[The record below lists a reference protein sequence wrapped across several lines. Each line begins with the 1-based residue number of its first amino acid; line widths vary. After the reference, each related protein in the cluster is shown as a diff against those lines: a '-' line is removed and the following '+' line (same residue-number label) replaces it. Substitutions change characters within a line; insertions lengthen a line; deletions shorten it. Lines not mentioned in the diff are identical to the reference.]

1 MIQYPD
7 TLTTGSNGPMWVYS
21 DYDSVPYNARL
32 AQLVQPD
39 IIKIDPGEP
48 GSIETSFVQNRIPAI
63 TLELGPPSVWEKS
76 YINRATDFIFRLLTD
91 LHMTPTLTTPTTPTT
106 STTTITTTTKE
117 VVVGQDLTTTS
128 TNGGT
133 YVSTNRI
140 DIPATRAGWQE
151 AHVDVLEDVRQG
163 QEVVTVYN
171 SWGDIVEKVKAP
183 AAGRVLQVRTDPA
196 VEGGTIVLVLVNN
209 GTATTTTTTWKMRKD
224 EKRTPCDF
232 VHIIPMSM

>member
-1 MIQYPD
+1 MIPD

-21 DYDSVPYNARL
+21 DYSLPYNARL

-63 TLELGPPSVWEKS
+63 TLELGPPSVWNKS
-76 YINRATDFIFRLLTD
+76 FINRATDFIFRLLTD
-91 LHMTPTLTTPTTPTT
+91 LLMTPT
-106 STTTITTTTKE
+106 TTTTTTTKE
-117 VVVGQDLTTTS
+117 GQDLTTNSNSNNNNNNNNNNNYKTV
-128 TNGGT
+128 

-140 DIPATRAGWQE
+140 DIPATKAGWAE
-151 AHVDVLEDVRQG
+151 AHVDVLEDVNQG
-163 QEVVTVYN
+163 QEVVTIYN

-183 AAGRVLQVRTDPA
+183 AAGRVLQVITDPA

-209 GTATTTTTTWKMRKD
+209 GTL
-224 EKRTPCDF
+224 
-232 VHIIPMSM
+232 S

>member
-1 MIQYPD
+1 
-7 TLTTGSNGPMWVYS
+7 MWVYS
-21 DYDSVPYNARL
+21 DYSLPYNARL

-63 TLELGPPSVWEKS
+63 TLELGPPSVWNKS
-76 YINRATDFIFRLLTD
+76 FISRATEFVFRLLTD
-91 LHMTPTLTTPTTPTT
+91 LRM
-106 STTTITTTTKE
+106 TTTTTTTTTKGGE
-117 VVVGQDLTTTS
+117 DLV
-128 TNGGT
+128 TNNNNNNNYNNT

-140 DIPATRAGWQE
+140 DVPATKAGWAE

-163 QEVVTVYN
+163 QEVVTVYD
-171 SWGDIVEKVKAP
+171 SWGGLVEKVKAP

-209 GTATTTTTTWKMRKD
+209 GTTT
-224 EKRTPCDF
+224 
-232 VHIIPMSM
+232 

>member
-1 MIQYPD
+1 
-7 TLTTGSNGPMWVYS
+7 MWVYS

-32 AQLVQPD
+32 AQLVQAD

-63 TLELGPPSVWEKS
+63 TLELGPPSVWDKS

-91 LHMTPTLTTPTTPTT
+91 LHMTPTTPTTI
-106 STTTITTTTKE
+106 TTITTTTKE
-117 VVVGQDLTTTS
+117 VGQDLTIT
-128 TNGGT
+128 TNGTT

-140 DIPATRAGWQE
+140 DIPATRAGWAE

-196 VEGGTIVLVLVNN
+196 VEGGTIVLVLVN
-209 GTATTTTTTWKMRKD
+209 
-224 EKRTPCDF
+224 
-232 VHIIPMSM
+232 

>member
-1 MIQYPD
+1 MIYSTD

-21 DYDSVPYNARL
+21 DYSLPYNARL

-76 YINRATDFIFRLLTD
+76 FISRATDFIFRLLTD
-91 LHMTPTLTTPTTPTT
+91 LHMTPPPTATTNDIT
-106 STTTITTTTKE
+106 SNKT
-117 VVVGQDLTTTS
+117 V
-128 TNGGT
+128 

-140 DIPATRAGWQE
+140 DIPTTRAGWAE
-151 AHVDVLEDVRQG
+151 AHVDVLEDVSQG

-209 GTATTTTTTWKMRKD
+209 GTATTAT
-224 EKRTPCDF
+224 
-232 VHIIPMSM
+232 